1 MTTIENGK
9 AVSEVLDVYRN
20 RIVRRK
26 SPTEIQ
32 LEIWMQGGSP
42 VDSDEVEHW
51 YWKYIGIHTTGKLVV
66 EALVNSVR
74 SLTR

>member
-20 RIVRRK
+20 RIVRRE

-32 LEIWMQGGSP
+32 LEIWMQASP
-42 VDSDEVEHW
+42 VSPQEVEAW
-51 YWKYIGIHTTGKLVV
+51 YWKYVGTLEPGKIVV
-66 EALVNSVR
+66 GSLVNS
-74 SLTR
+74 TR